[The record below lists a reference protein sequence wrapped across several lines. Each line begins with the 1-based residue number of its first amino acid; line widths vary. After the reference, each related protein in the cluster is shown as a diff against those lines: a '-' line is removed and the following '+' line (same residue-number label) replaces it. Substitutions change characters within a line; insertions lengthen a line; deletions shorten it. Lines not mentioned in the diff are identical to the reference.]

1 MTDLATS
8 SPSSSTRGCRRLWV
22 KRWGQF
28 SSPSGVSNEAR
39 LIQLRDVL
47 RVLVE
52 KEIRVRYKN
61 TWLGY
66 LWSVANPLAFTVLYF
81 LVFSVYLKTT
91 VPGYPY
97 AIFLIAGLFPWQ
109 WFANGVNAA
118 PGVFLAN
125 ASLIKKLRFP
135 RNLLVLSVVMNEG
148 IHFVLS
154 LPVIV
159 AALLIYRV
167 SPTWTWLIGLPL
179 LLVAQALTVYGLAIM
194 IASANLFF
202 RDLERLTSL
211 VTTFLFFLTPVVYPQ
226 SMIPEEYRVLLY
238 LNPAAPLVLSW
249 QQLFLSGRLSV
260 ALLALACA
268 YAAIAVVLG
277 SLVFRKLSW
286 KFAEV
291 V

>member
-1 MTDLATS
+1 MSLAAAARE
-8 SPSSSTRGCRRLWV
+8 P
-22 KRWGQF
+22 
-28 SSPSGVSNEAR
+28 R
-39 LIQLRDVL
+39 LIQLADVL

-52 KEIRVRYKN
+52 KEIKVRYKSS
-61 TWLGY
+61 WLGY
-66 LWSVANPLAFTVLYF
+66 LWSVANPLAFTILYF
-81 LVFSVYLKTT
+81 LVFAVYLRIT

-97 AIFLIAGLFPWQ
+97 ALFLIAGLFPWQ
-109 WFANGVNAA
+109 WFANGVNTA

-148 IHFVLS
+148 IHFALS

-159 AALLIYRV
+159 VALLIYGLLP
-167 SPTWTWLIGLPL
+167 SWTWLIGLPL
-179 LLVAQALTVYGLAIM
+179 LMLAQALTVYGLAVM
-194 IASANLFF
+194 IASVNLFF

-211 VTTFLFFLTPVVYPQ
+211 MTTFLFFLTPVVYPLSQ
-226 SMIPEEYRVLLY
+226 IPDQYRILIY
-238 LNPAAPLVLSW
+238 LNPAAPLIISW
-249 QQLFLSGRLSV
+249 QQLFLSGRLP
-260 ALLALACA
+260 ATFLALACA
-268 YAAIAVVLG
+268 YAVIAAVLG